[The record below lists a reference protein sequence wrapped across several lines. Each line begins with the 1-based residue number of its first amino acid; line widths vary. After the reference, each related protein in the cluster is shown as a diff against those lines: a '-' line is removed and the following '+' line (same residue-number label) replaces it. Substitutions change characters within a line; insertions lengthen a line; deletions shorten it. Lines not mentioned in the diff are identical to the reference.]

1 MHACDFPAC
10 KQTNAR
16 GAADVER
23 AFKGAHTDVV
33 ILQNGT
39 QG

>member
-10 KQTNAR
+10 KQMNAR

-23 AFKGAHTDVV
+23 ALFAFKGAHTDVS
-33 ILQNGT
+33 
-39 QG
+39 